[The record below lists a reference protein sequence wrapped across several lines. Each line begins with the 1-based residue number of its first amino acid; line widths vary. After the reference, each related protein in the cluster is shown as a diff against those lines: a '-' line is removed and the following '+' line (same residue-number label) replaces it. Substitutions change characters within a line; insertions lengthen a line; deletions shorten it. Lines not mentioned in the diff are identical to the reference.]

1 MAAKKKRKNILVRL
15 FAGAFLL
22 YTVVSM
28 VQLSLQIH
36 YKKEEKKLLETQIAA
51 KLEDN
56 EALASLLDSV
66 SSEEYIE
73 KIARDRL
80 GYVSAGERVFVPVTG
95 DSEE

>member
-1 MAAKKKRKNILVRL
+1 MAAKKKRRNLLVR
-15 FAGAFLL
+15 FVAGAFLL

-28 VQLSLQIH
+28 VQLQLQIH
-36 YKKEEKKLLETQIAA
+36 DKKEEKKLLETQIAT

-56 EALASLLDSV
+56 EALTSLLDSV

-80 GYVSAGERVFVPVTG
+80 GYVSAGERVFVPING